1 MATIP
6 PEAFGLPAA
15 ERGSLQQRIRQMVTE
30 GVLSGRFRPGGKM
43 PSSRGLAAHLQIS
56 RLTVTL
62 AYAELVAQDYLAAR
76 GRSGYYISDNA
87 PLASELPA
95 QATRV
100 EAAEFGR
107 IAGRFTG
114 GRGVERPEDWE
125 RYPFPFIYGQADPS
139 LFDHHNWRQCALRAL
154 GRRDFAAMTA
164 DYYERDDPLL
174 IEHLLRHLSAP
185 DNPGEPLPL
194 EYGGETMQLD
204 VSRRQLLNLLLS
216 TYENILQQNTKLEEM
231 HSQLQ
236 TASQQLGESLQKTQ
250 DLLYRV
256 FPRQIADELANAG
269 QSQPRHFDAVT
280 VLFTD
285 FVGFTRVAETMAPQQ
300 LIDGLEEYFRRFDAL
315 TAKCHMEKLKTI
327 GDAYVA
333 AGGVPVANTTHHLD
347 AALLAMAIR
356 ECVAEAAREW
366 EGTAMPSFAIRI
378 GLHTG
383 PLVAGVVGEQ
393 RFTYDLWGDTVNTAS
408 RMESGGEAGR
418 INISDATFRLVE
430 PFFECSPRGSIAVK
444 NRTAVEMYFLER
456 LRPEFSA
463 DPAGLTPN
471 ERFHEARA
479 QLQAAAAPPA

>member
-1 MATIP
+1 M
-6 PEAFGLPAA
+6 
-15 ERGSLQQRIRQMVTE
+15 
-30 GVLSGRFRPGGKM
+30 
-43 PSSRGLAAHLQIS
+43 
-56 RLTVTL
+56 
-62 AYAELVAQDYLAAR
+62 
-76 GRSGYYISDNA
+76 NA
-87 PLASELPA
+87 PL
-95 QATRV
+95 TIV
-100 EAAEFGR
+100 IAEDSRLQGR
-107 IAGRFTG
+107 ILKSALESAGYAVHWGANGSEALALIREHQPVLVVSDVEMPGMG
-114 GRGVERPEDWE
+114 GHELCR
-125 RYPFPFIYGQADPS
+125 ILKADAGLRHIPV
-139 LFDHHNWRQCALRAL
+139 LMLTAL
-154 GRRDFAAMTA
+154 AATSDILKGLREGA
-164 DYYERDDPLL
+164 AAYVTKPYDPPHILDR

-315 TAKCHMEKLKTI
+315 TATCHMEKLKTI

-444 NRTAVEMYFLER
+444 NRTAVEMHFLER

-471 ERFHEARA
+471 DRFHEARA
-479 QLQAAAAPPA
+479 QLQAAAPPT

>member
-1 MATIP
+1 M
-6 PEAFGLPAA
+6 
-15 ERGSLQQRIRQMVTE
+15 
-30 GVLSGRFRPGGKM
+30 
-43 PSSRGLAAHLQIS
+43 
-56 RLTVTL
+56 
-62 AYAELVAQDYLAAR
+62 
-76 GRSGYYISDNA
+76 NA
-87 PLASELPA
+87 PLTIVIAEDSRFQGRVLKNALESAGYVVHWGANGREALALIREHRPVLVVSDVEMPEMDGHELCRILKADAGLRHTPVLMLTA
-95 QATRV
+95 LAATSDILNGLR
-100 EAAEFGR
+100 EGAA
-107 IAGRFTG
+107 AYVTK
-114 GRGVERPEDWE
+114 P
-125 RYPFPFIYGQADPS
+125 YDPPHVI
-139 LFDHHNWRQCALRAL
+139 DR
-154 GRRDFAAMTA
+154 
-164 DYYERDDPLL
+164 

-194 EYGGETMQLD
+194 EYRGETMQLD

-216 TYENILQQNTKLEEM
+216 TYENILRQNTKLEEM

-315 TAKCHMEKLKTI
+315 TVRCHMEKLKTI

-333 AGGVPVANTTHHLD
+333 AGGVPTANATHALD
-347 AALLAMAIR
+347 AALLALAIR
-356 ECVAEAAREW
+356 ECVAATSLELA
-366 EGTAMPSFAIRI
+366 GTGMPSFAIRI

-383 PLVAGVVGEQ
+383 PLVAGVIGEQ

-418 INISDATFRLVE
+418 INISDTTFRLVE

-444 NRTAVEMYFLER
+444 NRTAVEMHFLER

-463 DPAGLTPN
+463 DSAGLTPN
-471 ERFHEARA
+471 ERFHQAREQLRSAVA
-479 QLQAAAAPPA
+479 QPT

>member
-1 MATIP
+1 M
-6 PEAFGLPAA
+6 
-15 ERGSLQQRIRQMVTE
+15 
-30 GVLSGRFRPGGKM
+30 
-43 PSSRGLAAHLQIS
+43 
-56 RLTVTL
+56 
-62 AYAELVAQDYLAAR
+62 
-76 GRSGYYISDNA
+76 NA
-87 PLASELPA
+87 PL
-95 QATRV
+95 TIV
-100 EAAEFGR
+100 IAEDSRLQGR
-107 IAGRFTG
+107 ILKSALESAGYAVHWGANGSEALALIREHQPVLVVSDVEMPGMG
-114 GRGVERPEDWE
+114 GHELCR
-125 RYPFPFIYGQADPS
+125 ILKADAGLRHIPV
-139 LFDHHNWRQCALRAL
+139 LMLTAL
-154 GRRDFAAMTA
+154 AATSDILKGLREGA
-164 DYYERDDPLL
+164 AAYVTKPYDPPHILDR

-185 DNPGEPLPL
+185 DTPGEPLPL

>member
-1 MATIP
+1 MTAPLTIVIAEDSRLQGRILKSALEAAGYVVHWGP
-6 PEAFGLPAA
+6 NGAEALALIREHRPVLVVSDVEMPEMDGHQLCRILKADA
-15 ERGSLQQRIRQMVTE
+15 ELRHIP
-30 GVLSGRFRPGGKM
+30 VLM
-43 PSSRGLAAHLQIS
+43 LTALAATSDILDGL
-56 RLTVTL
+56 REGAAAYVTKP
-62 AYAELVAQDYLAAR
+62 Y
-76 GRSGYYISDNA
+76 
-87 PLASELPA
+87 
-95 QATRV
+95 
-100 EAAEFGR
+100 
-107 IAGRFTG
+107 
-114 GRGVERPEDWE
+114 
-125 RYPFPFIYGQADPS
+125 DPPHVI
-139 LFDHHNWRQCALRAL
+139 DR
-154 GRRDFAAMTA
+154 
-164 DYYERDDPLL
+164 

-185 DNPGEPLPL
+185 DTPGEPLPL

-216 TYENILQQNTKLEEM
+216 TYENILRQNTKLEEM
-231 HSQLQ
+231 HSQLSA
-236 TASQQLGESLQKTQ
+236 ASEQVKASLEKTQ
-250 DLLYRV
+250 ELLYRV

-315 TAKCHMEKLKTI
+315 TARCHMEKLKTI

-333 AGGVPVANTTHHLD
+333 AGGVPTANATHPLD

-356 ECVAEAAREW
+356 ECVADAAREW
-366 EGTAMPSFAIRI
+366 AGTSMPSFAIRI

-383 PLVAGVVGEQ
+383 PLVAGVIGEQ

-418 INISDATFRLVE
+418 INVSAATFQLVE
-430 PFFECSPRGSIAVK
+430 PFFECTPRGSVAVK

-471 ERFHEARA
+471 ERFHEARERLRNA
-479 QLQAAAAPPA
+479 SVQAG